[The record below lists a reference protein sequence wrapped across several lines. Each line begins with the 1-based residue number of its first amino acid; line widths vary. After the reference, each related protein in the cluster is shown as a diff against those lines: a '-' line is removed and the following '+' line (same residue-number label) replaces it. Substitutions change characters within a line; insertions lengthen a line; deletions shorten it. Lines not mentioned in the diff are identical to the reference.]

1 MSPFYSFEK
10 ELLTYLHVR
19 SIPQFIAKAPETPR
33 SCSHSRASFW
43 VGEERVG
50 AAGTLLGLTARSHA
64 LSAIR
69 SFGYNPLARPNPGA
83 FPRVDVFS
91 RDISFPFSCFP
102 HINLPHST
110 SHLRIPILRILIRRD
125 PQHIVAPDQH
135 LAEMA
140 LALSLDPLDGAT
152 ELDVHV
158 AVDADEAARVLG
170 LAPLEADA
178 HVVVDERLQHW
189 PRVHGDEL

>member
-1 MSPFYSFEK
+1 MRGIPPARPHC
-10 ELLTYLHVR
+10 TTHVL
-19 SIPQFIAKAPETPR
+19 PA
-33 SCSHSRASFW
+33 
-43 VGEERVG
+43 V
-50 AAGTLLGLTARSHA
+50 
-64 LSAIR
+64 R
-69 SFGYNPLARPNPGA
+69 SFGYNPLALPNPGA
-83 FPRVDVFS
+83 LLSVGNSLATLLSPCLKTAIINP
-91 RDISFPFSCFP
+91 ISVS
-102 HINLPHST
+102 HST
-110 SHLRIPILRILIRRD
+110 SHLRIPILRILIRRN

-140 LALSLDPLDGAT
+140 LALSLDPLDGAA

-189 PRVHGDEL
+189 PRVHGDELWEGRVSFCGCLRWTIGDWDADVRSWLWLCERVFARAQGFWFED